1 MSTVESFIPAP
12 TVAQR
17 VRYGAALLDEH
28 TPGWAEAVDA
38 VALDLSKADQCIL
51 GQLFGTY
58 RKGAQLLYGENI
70 GRGVYHGFDI
80 DTGDERED
88 EEYRAEF
95 EMLTAEWERLLAER
109 EAVPA

>member
-1 MSTVESFIPAP
+1 MTIIESFIPAP

-17 VRYGAALLDEH
+17 VRYGAAQLDEH

-58 RKGAQLLYGENI
+58 RKGAQFLYGENI